1 MLMNEALLRVL
12 IREELGRL
20 DEAVRE
26 NYGYVVRTQE
36 DVTWPGLGIAGDKR
50 MLPKERNPF
59 VGSSPA
65 FHSWYND
72 GVQVMRG
79 ARKTT
84 NRFGEVETT
93 LYSNAVYFK
102 ERDYVIIPTIGAE
115 LPGMIGTIYHK
126 DPVALG
132 VPGAVP
138 GDTIPLASI
147 IWSEFGGTGPST
159 DVGLAFLVKI
169 GSRDP
174 STSAANA
181 MAFYRKGRDEQEEK
195 AERRSERE
203 TRREEKMKAAAPPP
217 PPVTSMAAPAAR
229 PLRRPGGVAPPMP
242 PRTAKPIEMSGDEV
256 RDMFGLKRREE

>member
-1 MLMNEALLRVL
+1 MLMSEALLRVL
-12 IREELGRL
+12 IREELSRL
-20 DEAVRE
+20 DETVRE

-36 DVTWPGLGIAGDKR
+36 DVTWSPDKR

-65 FHSWYND
+65 YHSWYND
-72 GVQVMRG
+72 GVQIVRG
-79 ARKTT
+79 MRKTT
-84 NRFGEVETT
+84 NRFGEEESSGF
-93 LYSNAVYFK
+93 SNAVYFNVG
-102 ERDYVIIPTIGAE
+102 DYVIIPTIGSE

-138 GDTIPLASI
+138 GDTIPMATI
-147 IWSEFGGTGPST
+147 IWSEFGGTGPSR

-174 STSAANA
+174 LTSATNA

-203 TRREEKMKAAAPPP
+203 TRREEKMKAAAPVMP

>member
-1 MLMNEALLRVL
+1 MLMSEALLRAL
-12 IREELGRL
+12 IREELSRL
-20 DEAVRE
+20 DETVRE

-36 DVTWPGLGIAGDKR
+36 DVTWSPDKR

-65 FHSWYND
+65 YHSWYND
-72 GVQVMRG
+72 GVQIVRG
-79 ARKTT
+79 MRKTT
-84 NRFGEVETT
+84 NRFGEEESSGF
-93 LYSNAVYFK
+93 SNAVYFDVG
-102 ERDYVIIPTIGAE
+102 DYVIIPTIGSE

-138 GDTIPLASI
+138 GDTIPMATI
-147 IWSEFGGTGPST
+147 IWSEFGGTGPSR

-174 STSAANA
+174 LTSATNA
-181 MAFYRKGRDEQEEK
+181 MAFYRKGRDEQAEK

-203 TRREEKMKAAAPPP
+203 TRREEKMKAIAPPQP
-217 PPVTSMAAPAAR
+217 LVTTPAAPAAR

-242 PRTAKPIEMSGDEV
+242 PRIAKPIEMSGDEV